1 MVWILLSVSY
11 FSFFFFMKS
20 AKLARIYLFIIKGE
34 ILWIKKAFHHKTGL
48 MMNLKCFWSA
58 NEQGKFPFP
67 LYIPFKQRIVF
78 DLQLSCWCELSW
90 RQGKWEAFES
100 CCVRT
105 SFGILCSWIPETW
118 GSLKQGEIHIFLA
131 HSRHQIVFPCPKPS
145 VISAS
150 LTALSEGQPAAS
162 FTFMSP
168 FPLSHLRECWD

>member
-1 MVWILLSVSY
+1 
-11 FSFFFFMKS
+11 MKS
-20 AKLARIYLFIIKGE
+20 AKLARIYFFIIKGE